1 MGLVNRVFPQG
12 SFRDDVQTFA
22 ANIAD
27 TVSPRSLAVM
37 KAQVWKA
44 MFQTFSEAL
53 GVADTELE
61 LSVKSKD
68 YVEGVSHFLEKRK
81 ADFPDLSS

>member
-1 MGLVNRVFPQG
+1 MGLVNTVVPLAT
-12 SFRDDVQTFA
+12 FRDDVQAFA

-37 KAQVWKA
+37 KAQVWRA

-68 YVEGVSHFLEKRK
+68 YVEGVTHFLEKCRT
-81 ADFPDLSS
+81 S

>member
-1 MGLVNRVFPQG
+1 MGLVNKVFPQS
-12 SFRDDVQTFA
+12 SFRDDVQAFA

-53 GVADTELE
+53 DIADTELE

-68 YVEGVSHFLEKRK
+68 YIEGVSHFLEKRK
-81 ADFPDLSS
+81 ATFADLSD